1 MRKNDLGLTLL
12 ALTANAHP
20 VKLQLRG
27 ISLTQ
32 DNI

>member
-12 ALTANAHP
+12 ALTAKAYP

-32 DNI
+32 YNI